1 MRMSARSLGGR
12 IARRLALALLA
23 CVLSLALG
31 ELVLRT
37 FLPQLNP
44 LTRGGFLDA
53 DPVLGWVLHP
63 GWRASEPYEIA
74 INSLG
79 MRDGELPPRD
89 PETFR
94 VLVVGDSFTFGAVPL
109 AETYVKQLEVMLRE
123 RDHDQAVQV
132 LNGGVPSYS
141 PTQEL
146 DALRRWLAPVAPDA
160 ILLGL
165 FVGNDFDELEPDR
178 AAKACVMDGVLVD
191 SKTVD
196 RTKTAGRAPTW
207 RGRLRIL
214 IARTHLFQL
223 WRRVWPTRPS
233 EEDEQNEDKRY
244 AWLELNRLRIY
255 FSDPA
260 NDAWWQER
268 LRRMRAALIAFKKL
282 SAAEPIPLGVAIFP
296 DVAQVEE
303 HVMERVASLRPGIGR
318 VPLDFE
324 RPQRALGEMLRELEL
339 PAIDL
344 LPAFRE
350 RARSGPLYG
359 ERDTHWNRDGN
370 TLAASQM
377 VPLLEQLRAERRAR

>member
-1 MRMSARSLGGR
+1 MSARSLGGR
-12 IARRLALALLA
+12 IVRRLALALVA

-37 FLPQLNP
+37 FLPQLNT
-44 LTRGGFLDA
+44 LTRGGYLDA

-79 MRDGELPPRD
+79 MRDGELPPRS

-94 VLVVGDSFTFGAVPL
+94 VLVVGDSFTFGTVPL
-109 AETYVKQLEVMLRE
+109 PETYVKQLEVMLRE

-132 LNGGVPSYS
+132 INGGVPAYS

-165 FVGNDFDELEPDR
+165 FVGNDFEELEPDR
-178 AAKACVMDGVLVD
+178 AAKASVMDGALVN
-191 SKTVD
+191 SKVVD
-196 RTKTAGRAPTW
+196 RAPTW
-207 RGRLRIL
+207 RGRLRML
-214 IARTHLFQL
+214 IVRTHLFQL
-223 WRRVWPTRPS
+223 WRRVWPTQPS
-233 EEDEQNEDKRY
+233 EEHEQNEDKRY

-255 FSDPA
+255 FADPA

-268 LRRMRAALIAFKKL
+268 LRRMRAALAAFKEL
-282 SAAEPIPLGVAIFP
+282 SAAEHIPLGVAIFP

-303 HVMERVASLRPGIGR
+303 HVMERVASLRPGIGK

-324 RPQRALGEMLRELEL
+324 RPQRALAEMLRELEL

-359 ERDTHWNRDGN
+359 ERDTHLNSAGN

-377 VPLLEQLRAERRAR
+377 VELLEQLRAERRAR